1 MRRNAARQNAAP
13 TKEGHALR
21 MNCIRKPKALLRLAG
36 LLATAS
42 FLAALTLTVIVLA
55 QVSTHFD
62 LGWHLL
68 SGGGGSRD
76 STHYRVDDSLGQWA
90 GGSSASDNAELAPGF
105 WVGTSAGPTRVPGD
119 SHEVDD
125 TCAVASVIAADGTPQ
140 THDFHDQGDDDW
152 VRFETQANKSYLI
165 TVDNVGPRV
174 NAVLMLHNQ
183 CDQAPLASEGNAFGP
198 TVQLEWNCTVAGW
211 YYLRVLQSN
220 PAIYGAGTNY
230 DLSLALDAQPP
241 SPPATLW
248 AAPADR
254 SLIVQWQR
262 SPGSDVAGYR
272 VRWGSNSGGP
282 YGGSALV
289 TGADNTYYQI
299 TGLTN
304 GQATYVVIHA
314 LDLSG
319 NESGPSNEVGDIP
332 APGQDTTVPAVL
344 INLPTANPTY
354 TTTLSTQTIG
364 GACTDS
370 GNNLSRVRVRNLTSS
385 SEGWDYGLSGDS
397 SSFSVSGIA
406 LNLGANNV
414 QVTVF
419 DAADRSSQTS
429 LTIHRLGVSKG
440 AAVVVGGRNNSGSLQ
455 ANIDYSTNR
464 AYRTFRN
471 AGFDA
476 SDIFYLSPAP
486 QDADNDGVN
495 DVISPT
501 TWANVH
507 AAVQWAAGKVGPGVP
522 FYLYAMDHG
531 GIEAFCADG
540 CSVNGRVSSQDLS
553 SWLDELEASS
563 GCDQVTVI
571 VEACHSGSFIDREA
585 ASLSKN
591 GRVVIAS
598 TSRDN
603 LAYASAQGA
612 YFSDAFFSAVAE
624 SNSLLASFSQAQGA
638 VALTG
643 VSQTPWL
650 DDNGDEQFDASDGVL
665 AGNRYIASAFGA
677 LAPEISLASV
687 SEQAGTISAWVQ
699 PGNEPLHLVWAAVVP
714 PSFQE
719 PTFTTME
726 LGVPLVRLEPD
737 PQREGRYTGTYGTF
751 AEQGLYRV
759 VIYAED
765 RAGNQALPTLVRVGQ
780 RTVYLPILFA
790 AGH

>member
-1 MRRNAARQNAAP
+1 LPDELHSR
-13 TKEGHALR
+13 EGHTLKQKTL
-21 MNCIRKPKALLRLAG
+21 ILLAG
-36 LLATAS
+36 LLS
-42 FLAALTLTVIVLA
+42 GLALTVTVLA
-55 QVSTHFD
+55 QVSARFD
-62 LGWHLL
+62 LSWSLL
-68 SGGGGSRD
+68 SSGGGSRT
-76 STHYRVDDSLGQWA
+76 STHYRVDDSLGQWVA
-90 GGSSASDNAELAPGF
+90 GASSSENAELAPGF
-105 WVGTSAGPTRVPGD
+105 WPGLAAGPTQVPGD
-119 SHEVDD
+119 SYEADD
-125 TCAVASVIAADGTPQ
+125 TCAEANVMTTDGAAQ

-152 VRFETQANKSYLI
+152 VRFETQANKSYVI
-165 TVDNVGPRV
+165 TVNNVGARV
-174 NAVLMLHNQ
+174 NAVVMLHNQ
-183 CDQAPLASEGNAFGP
+183 CEEAPLASEGNAFGP

-211 YYLRVLQSN
+211 YYLRVLQSD
-220 PAIYGAGTNY
+220 PAVYGEGTNY
-230 DLSLALDAQPP
+230 DVSVAVDTQPP

-248 AAPADR
+248 ATPADR

-289 TGADNTYYQI
+289 NGASNTYHQI

-304 GQATYVVIHA
+304 GQATYVVIHTR
-314 LDLSG
+314 DLSG
-319 NESGPSNEVGDIP
+319 NESGSSHEVGAVP
-332 APGQDTTVPAVL
+332 TPGVDTTVPAVT
-344 INLPTANPTY
+344 INLPTSNPTY
-354 TTTLSTQTIG
+354 TTTLSTQAIG

-370 GNNLSRVRVRNLTSS
+370 GNNLSRVWVRNLTNN
-385 SEGWDYGLSGDS
+385 SEGWDYGLSGGS
-397 SSFSVSGIA
+397 GSFSVSGLA
-406 LNLGANNV
+406 LNPGANNV
-414 QVTVF
+414 QVTVY
-419 DAADRSSQTS
+419 DAADHSSTDS
-429 LTIHRLGVSKG
+429 VTIHRLGASKG
-440 AAVVVGGRNNSGSLQ
+440 AVVVVGGRNNSGSLQ
-455 ANIDYSTNR
+455 ANIDYATNR

-476 SDIFYLSPAP
+476 DDIFYLSPTP

-507 AAVQWAAGKVGPGVP
+507 AALHWAAGQVGPGVP

-540 CSVNGRVSSQDLS
+540 CSVSGRVSSQDLS
-553 SWLDELEASS
+553 AWLDELEASS

-571 VEACHSGSFIDREA
+571 IEACHSGSFIDQEA

-598 TSRDN
+598 TGRTN

-612 YFSDAFFSAVAE
+612 YFSDAFFSAVVE
-624 SNSLLASFSQAQGA
+624 SNSLMASFSQAQGA

-650 DDNGDEQFDASDGVL
+650 DDNGDQRFDASDGAL
-665 AGNRYIASAFGA
+665 AANRYIASAFGA
-677 LAPEISLASV
+677 LSPEISSASV
-687 SEQAGTISAWVQ
+687 SKQAGTISAWVQ
-699 PGNEPLHLVWAAVVP
+699 PGNEPLQLVWAAVYP

-726 LGVPLVRLEPD
+726 LGVPLVRLERD
-737 PQREGRYTGTYGTF
+737 PQREGHFSGTYGTF
-751 AEQGLYRV
+751 GEEGRYRV

-765 RAGNQALPTLVRVGQ
+765 RAGNQALPKLVQIGQ
-780 RTVYLPILFA
+780 GSVYLPIII
-790 AGH
+790 GGGR